1 MTPHQ
6 IDLVQQS
13 FGHVVP
19 IPDQVA
25 AHFYDRLFRLAPQ
38 VRPLFKN
45 DMRAQGRKLVLTLA
59 TVVDGLDR
67 LDAILPV
74 ARELAIRHVG
84 YGVQPAHYDM
94 VGAALIDTLRDMLG
108 AEFDPETEAAWA
120 EAYQIVAGAMIEA
133 GRSAA

>member
-1 MTPHQ
+1 VTPHQ

-13 FGHVVP
+13 FVHVVP
-19 IPDQVA
+19 IPDKVA
-25 AHFYDRLFRLAPQ
+25 AHFYERLFRLAPQ

-45 DMRAQGRKLVLTLA
+45 DMKAQGRKLVLTLA

-67 LDAILPV
+67 LDSILPV

-84 YGVQPAHYDM
+84 YGVQAAHYDF
-94 VGAALIDTLRDMLG
+94 VGAALIDTLRELLG
-108 AEFDPETEAAWA
+108 PLFDGETEAAWA